1 MHKSKR
7 SDVLPDPQP
16 APGAPR
22 RSKRGAFLQ
31 RLRKRRIMETL
42 AAFIGGGWLSYE
54 VVHWVFVEHYHF
66 PEYLLDIAI
75 LAFFVALVCTVTW
88 LWIRGGKRER
98 AGVDQARRK
107 EEPIAEKSIAV
118 LYLENMSPD
127 KESDYFCAGITE
139 DIITDLSKIKELK
152 VVSRADVLPFRN
164 KEVNTRK
171 VGEGLGV
178 NFILEGSVRKAGN
191 KIRITGQLIDVR
203 TGFHVWAERFDR
215 FMEDLFDLQNEV
227 SRKIAEALRVSL
239 SESEKESL
247 THKPTD
253 DLRAYDLYL
262 RGRELLYRRGKKN
275 NELAIEMFEN
285 AVQIDP
291 RFASAYAALAEAD
304 SYMYAWYDGDPIWL
318 GKIIELN
325 QKALSLEPGSA
336 EALFGIGMVNFYQ
349 KRYGEAKRTMEKA
362 IQLKPDYYDAYRW
375 LGFIADIFGEYQEA
389 LGYYTACAKIKPYSE
404 EPYIHFYQT
413 YARMGNDAMAEQ
425 ARSKLLELGER
436 KLALNPGDAIAL
448 SRMAAAYAHRGDKE
462 KAYSAMG
469 KVLQVDPDDGLSQY
483 NCACTYA
490 VLGER
495 EKALAC
501 LRKALEGGYKNI
513 REWVKSDLDLASLH
527 EDPDFK
533 ALLAE
538 FG

>member
-1 MHKSKR
+1 
-7 SDVLPDPQP
+7 
-16 APGAPR
+16 
-22 RSKRGAFLQ
+22 
-31 RLRKRRIMETL
+31 METL
-42 AAFIGGGWLSYE
+42 AAFIGGGWLTYE
-54 VVHWVFVEHYHF
+54 VVHWVLVEHYHF

-88 LWIRGGKRER
+88 LWIRGGKREK
-98 AGVDQARRK
+98 AGVDQGQRK
-107 EEPIAEKSIAV
+107 DEPKAEKSIAV

-178 NFILEGSVRKAGN
+178 NFILEGSVRKIGN

-215 FMEDLFDLQNEV
+215 LLEDLFDLQNEV

-239 SESEKESL
+239 TESEKESL

-253 DLRAYDLYL
+253 DLRAYDFYL

-275 NELAIEMFEN
+275 NELAIKMFEN

-304 SYMYAWYDGDPIWL
+304 SYMYAWYDGDPKWL
-318 GKIIELN
+318 GKIIEFN
-325 QKALSLEPGSA
+325 QRALSLEPGSA
-336 EALFGIGMVNFYQ
+336 EALFGIGMVSFYQ

-413 YARMGNDAMAEQ
+413 YARMGNDVMAEQ

-448 SRMAAAYAHRGDKE
+448 SRMAAAYAHRGEKE
-462 KAYSAMG
+462 KAYAAMR

>member
-16 APGAPR
+16 AAGAPR

-42 AAFIGGGWLSYE
+42 AAFIGGGWLTYE

-88 LWIRGGKRER
+88 LWIRGGKREK

-304 SYMYAWYDGDPIWL
+304 SYMYAWYDGDPKWL
-318 GKIIELN
+318 GKIIEFN

-336 EALFGIGMVNFYQ
+336 EALFGIGMVSFYQ

-448 SRMAAAYAHRGDKE
+448 SRMAAAYAHRGEKE
-462 KAYSAMG
+462 KAYAAMK

>member
-1 MHKSKR
+1 MRPSKR
-7 SDVLPDPQP
+7 SKVLPDPKP
-16 APGAPR
+16 APADPG
-22 RSKRGAFLQ
+22 RSRLSAFLQ
-31 RLRKRRIMETL
+31 KLRKRRIMETL
-42 AAFIGGGWLSYE
+42 AAFIGGGWLTYE
-54 VVHWVFVEHYHF
+54 VVHWVLVEHYHF

-88 LWIRGGKRER
+88 LWIRGGKKEK

-107 EEPIAEKSIAV
+107 AEPIAEKSIAV

-215 FMEDLFDLQNEV
+215 FLEDLFDLQNEV

-239 SESEKESL
+239 TESEKESL
-247 THKPTD
+247 THKPTE

-275 NELAIEMFEN
+275 NELAIKMFEN

-304 SYMYAWYDGDPIWL
+304 SYMYAWYDGDPKWL
-318 GKIIELN
+318 GKIIEFN

-349 KRYGEAKRTMEKA
+349 KRYGEAKRTLEKVLQ
-362 IQLKPDYYDAYRW
+362 IRPDYYDAYRW
-375 LGFIADIFGEYQEA
+375 LGFIADIFGEFQEA
-389 LGYYTACAKIKPYSE
+389 VGFYGACAKIKPYSE

-413 YARMGNDAMAEQ
+413 YARMGKISMAEQ
-425 ARSKLLELGER
+425 ARNKLLELGER
-436 KLALNPGDAIAL
+436 KLALNPDDAITL
-448 SRMAAAYAHRGDKE
+448 SRIAVAYAYRGDKE
-462 KAYSAMG
+462 KAYAAID
-469 KVLQVDPDDGLSQY
+469 KILQIDPTDALGRY

-490 VLGER
+490 VLGDR

-501 LRKALEGGYKNI
+501 LRIALEAGYKNI
-513 REWVKSDLDLASLH
+513 REWVKSDLDLVSLH
-527 EDPDFK
+527 EDSDFK

>member
-1 MHKSKR
+1 MPEGGGKTPPQIKKSRFRTLFAK
-7 SDVLPDPQP
+7 
-16 APGAPR
+16 
-22 RSKRGAFLQ
+22 
-31 RLRKRRIMETL
+31 LRKRRIIETL
-42 AAFIGGGWLSYE
+42 AAFIGGGWLTYE
-54 VVHWVFVEHYHF
+54 VVHWVLVVHYHF
-66 PEYLLDIAI
+66 PELLLDITI
-75 LAFFVALVCTVTW
+75 LTFFIALVSTVTW
-88 LWIRGGKRER
+88 LWIRGGKREE
-98 AGVDQARRK
+98 AGVDSEQQK
-107 EEPIAEKSIAV
+107 EEPKAGKSIAV

-139 DIITDLSKIKELK
+139 DIITDLSKIKELR

-164 KEVNTRK
+164 KEVNTRH
-171 VGEGLGV
+171 VGEMLGV

-215 FMEDLFDLQNEV
+215 LLEDIFDLQNEV
-227 SRKIAEALRVSL
+227 SRKIAEALRISL
-239 SESEKESL
+239 TESEKESL
-247 THKPTD
+247 AQKPTD

-262 RGRELLYRRGKKN
+262 RGRELLYLRGKKN
-275 NELAIEMFEN
+275 NELAIQMFEN
-285 AVQIDP
+285 ALLIDP
-291 RFASAYAALAEAD
+291 NFASAYAALAEAG
-304 SYMYAWYDGDPIWL
+304 SYMYAWYDGDPKWL
-318 GKIIELN
+318 GKIIEMN

-349 KRYGEAKRTMEKA
+349 KRYGEAKRTLERV
-362 IQLKPDYYDAYRW
+362 IQLKPDYYDAHRW
-375 LGFIADIFGEYQEA
+375 LGFIADIRGEFQEA
-389 LGYYTACAKIKPYSE
+389 LGLYDACAKIKPYSE

-413 YARMGNDAMAEQ
+413 YARMGNEAMAEQ
-425 ARSKLLELGER
+425 ARSRLLELGER
-436 KLALNPGDAIAL
+436 KLALNPDDAITL
-448 SRMAAAYAHRGDKE
+448 SRVAVAFAYRGEKGKANAAIE
-462 KAYSAMG
+462 KI
-469 KVLQVDPDDGLSQY
+469 LQIDPTDGLSRY
-483 NCACTYA
+483 NCACAYA
-490 VLGER
+490 VLGEK